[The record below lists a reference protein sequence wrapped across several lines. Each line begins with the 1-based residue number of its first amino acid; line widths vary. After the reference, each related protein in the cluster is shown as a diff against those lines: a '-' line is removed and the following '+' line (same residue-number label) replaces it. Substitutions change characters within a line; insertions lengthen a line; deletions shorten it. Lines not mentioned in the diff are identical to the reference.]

1 MTIIKA
7 IFLGIVQGLTEFLPV
22 SSSGHLVIF
31 QHLFN
36 INEPGVLFEITVH
49 IGTLLAVIIYFRKDV
64 YHLIASIFQWG
75 RGRREDVRSYQ
86 RLLFYII
93 IATAVTG
100 ILGIAFQD
108 FFESF
113 FDSLLLVGFMLL
125 ITGLI
130 LFISDRVKNTSREDL
145 TLWRSLVIGFAQSVA
160 IIPGISRSGATIST
174 AIFTKLTRDTAAR
187 FSFLISIPA
196 ILGAALLNIKGFSQ
210 VMKIDG
216 IGISYL
222 IGGLAAAI
230 VSYFAIIFLIR
241 LIREAKLSYFS
252 IYCWIVG
259 ATVIV
264 LSLIGL

>member
-1 MTIIKA
+1 MSIIKA
-7 IFLGIVQGLTEFLPV
+7 VFLGVIQGLTEFLPV

-31 QHLFN
+31 QNLLN
-36 INEPGVLFEITVH
+36 VKEPGVLFEIMVH
-49 IGTLLAVIIYFRKDV
+49 IGTLVAVIIYFRKDV

-75 RGRREDVRSYQ
+75 GRRTKEVRSYQ
-86 RLLFYII
+86 RLLLYII
-93 IATAVTG
+93 IATVVTG

-130 LFISDRVKNTSREDL
+130 LFISDRVKDTSREDL

-187 FSFLISIPA
+187 FSFLLSIPA
-196 ILGAALLNIKGFSQ
+196 ILGAALLNIKDLSQ
-210 VMKIDG
+210 VVIDG
-216 IGISYL
+216 TGISYI
-222 IGGLAAAI
+222 IGGITAAF
-230 VSYFAIIFLIR
+230 VSYFAIKFLLQ
-241 LIREAKLSYFS
+241 LIKKARLSYFS

-259 ATVIV
+259 VVVIV
-264 LSLIGL
+264 FSII

>member
-1 MTIIKA
+1 
-7 IFLGIVQGLTEFLPV
+7 
-22 SSSGHLVIF
+22 
-31 QHLFN
+31 
-36 INEPGVLFEITVH
+36 
-49 IGTLLAVIIYFRKDV
+49 V

-75 RGRREDVRSYQ
+75 RGRREEVKSYQ
-86 RLLFYII
+86 KLLGYII
-93 IATAVTG
+93 IATCITG
-100 ILGIAFQD
+100 ILGFAFQD
-108 FFESF
+108 LFESF
-113 FDSLLLVGFMLL
+113 FDNLLLVGWMLL
-125 ITGLI
+125 VTGLI
-130 LFISDRVKNTSREDL
+130 LFISDRVKNTYRENL
-145 TLWRSLVIGFAQSVA
+145 TLWRSMLIGFAQSIA

-196 ILGAALLNIKGFSQ
+196 ILGAALLNIKDLSQ

-216 IGISYL
+216 MGISYL

-241 LIREAKLSYFS
+241 LIKKAKLSYFS

-259 ATVIV
+259 ATVIM